1 MVATRRWRTFSSCS
15 TCRAGA
21 PSRSLIHCQ
30 SSNGNE
36 PYPHTKREMPARGLR
51 AAAVHRSTTH
61 SKALESAHVMTIN
74 DFGLAWVVQAVM
86 Q

>member
-1 MVATRRWRTFSSCS
+1 
-15 TCRAGA
+15 
-21 PSRSLIHCQ
+21 
-30 SSNGNE
+30 
-36 PYPHTKREMPARGLR
+36 MPARGLR